1 MTRLTRVTLV
11 FALAF
16 APIILGCSSAAPAAE
31 GGTQQATVA
40 QKEHSTSLE
49 GTWYLQ
55 AGTSTGQSDL
65 SFKAVR
71 DDNAILE
78 AEGISASLNMLGVP
92 FDFTFDKTKKDGN
105 RVTYELES
113 SDYSLLAYATVT
125 EAEGDS
131 RDTILITSGYDSNV
145 RIVGVRADSNLPSGE
160 VKLPVEWTSF
170 AKDRSTGKKPELQ
183 SDTGTSGNG
192 TTNYTVTTGMKNA
205 AKTAEAYLNTM
216 AFSRSGLIEQLKFEG
231 YTQAEAEY
239 GADNVGADWKE
250 QAARKAQEYL
260 NTMSFSRERLIEQ
273 LEFEGFTSAQAEYG
287 VSAVGY

>member
-11 FALAF
+11 LALAL
-16 APIILGCSSAAPAAE
+16 APITLGCSSAAPASE
-31 GGTQQATVA
+31 GGTQQAAVVE
-40 QKEHSTSLE
+40 KEHSTSLE
-49 GTWYLQ
+49 GTWCLQ
-55 AGTSTGQSDL
+55 AGTSSGQGDL
-65 SFKAVR
+65 AFKAVR

-92 FDFTFDKTKKDGN
+92 FDFTFDKTKEDGN
-105 RVTYELES
+105 RATYELES
-113 SDYSLLAYATVT
+113 GDSSLLAYATVT

-145 RIVGVRADSNLPSGE
+145 RIVGVRADSGLPAGE
-160 VKLPVEWTSF
+160 VNLPVEWTSF

-205 AKTAEAYLNTM
+205 AKTAEAYLNAM

>member
-1 MTRLTRVTLV
+1 MTRLSRIALV
-11 FALAF
+11 LVLALLPAMS
-16 APIILGCSSAAPAAE
+16 GCSSSEAGSGETTRNTA
-31 GGTQQATVA
+31 GV
-40 QKEHSTSLE
+40 QKEHSTEIE

-55 AGTSTGQSDL
+55 AATSDGQSDL

-71 DDNAILE
+71 DDSAMLE
-78 AEGISASLNMLGVP
+78 AEGISASLNILGVP
-92 FDFTFDKTKKDGN
+92 FDFTIDKTKEDGN
-105 RVTYELES
+105 RATYELES
-113 SDYSLLAYATVT
+113 GDYSLLAYATVT
-125 EAEGDS
+125 VAEGDS

-145 RIVGVRADSNLPSGE
+145 RIVGVRADSSLPSGE
-160 VKLPVEWTSF
+160 VNLPVEWSSF
-170 AKDRSTGKKPELQ
+170 AKDRSTGKRPEAQ
-183 SDTGTSGNG
+183 TDTGTSGNG

-216 AFSRSGLIEQLKFEG
+216 AFSRSGLIHQLEYEG
-231 YTQAEAEY
+231 YTTAEAEY
-239 GADNVGADWKE
+239 GADNVGANWNE